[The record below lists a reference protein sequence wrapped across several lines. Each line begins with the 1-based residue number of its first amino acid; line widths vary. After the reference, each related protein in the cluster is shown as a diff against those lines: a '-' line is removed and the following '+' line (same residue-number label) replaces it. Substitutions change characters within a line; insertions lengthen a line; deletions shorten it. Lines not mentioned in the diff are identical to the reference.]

1 MADWGQGVINND
13 IGWGK
18 GFNNNIGWG
27 SVYAVSFAGQ
37 TVISQVLNVQSI
49 VDAFKLRVAADL
61 GTFEGEANLVSI
73 LTTLQNTQ

>member
-1 MADWGQGVINND
+1 MSDWGEGVINNN

-27 SVYAVSFAGQ
+27 AVYAVSYAGQ

-49 VDAFKLRVAADL
+49 VDAFKLRVAADS
-61 GTFEGEANLVSI
+61 GAFEAEANLISI